1 MMVRLSVKVVK
12 AVGIKA
18 VVAVLKMVIP
28 VDQLS
33 V

>member
-1 MMVRLSVKVVK
+1 MMVRLLVKVVK
-12 AVGIKA
+12 AVGIR
-18 VVAVLKMVIP
+18 VAVEVLRMVIP